1 MRHIEN
7 PGMSEQLIR
16 AYSDIRDIQQY
27 SAMVGHI
34 EGYLGIFIPEV
45 YPEVNSLLRHVKQY
59 SDIFRTLYNPC
70 IYSRPIFRTAAHLE
84 PEASSKSSRTC
95 KMIRHIQSP
104 SLVKRVFSSIFK
116 DI

>member
-45 YPEVNSLLRHVKQY
+45 YSLLRHVKQY